1 MNPLNPEVIKALQGD
16 FQTALIVVVL
26 AEIAVIMALLGGM
39 FGVGRLLA
47 QAIREFSRSVKDAG
61 QANNKGVSE
70 LGHKVD
76 QRFDSL
82 EEAIKGVAK
91 DVKVLVIYQQER
103 EQRKPPGFFARLL
116 SFEQLGGD

>member
-1 MNPLNPEVIKALQGD
+1 MNPLNPEVIAALKGD
-16 FQTALIVVVL
+16 YQTALIIVIL
-26 AEIAVIMALLGGM
+26 CEIAVIGAMLGGL

-47 QAIREFSRSVKDAG
+47 TAIRDFGRAIKDTG
-61 QANNKGVSE
+61 QSQTKNIDA
-70 LGHKVD
+70 LGHRVD